1 MNTPKWWKMKMSN
14 DYCDDGYD
22 ASVYLKA
29 TINRS
34 VYHLKWKWLLVRWH
48 LQKGFIHSFSL
59 IPQLGA
65 MHLIYFW
72 LQIVTFREINRIIIF
87 HFHWQY
93 HTFQWFTSLTPLS
106 QKRSRQ
112 HEDMNMFFWG
122 VNVNLV
128 ERLSPN
134 DSTASHGCLCSAFPQ
149 PRGKYAF
156 SLYSNEIRC

>member
-112 HEDMNMFFWG
+112 HENMNMFFWG
-122 VNVNLV
+122 SECKSCWASITKWLHCFAWM
-128 ERLSPN
+128 SMFSIP
-134 DSTASHGCLCSAFPQ
+134 STA
-149 PRGKYAF
+149 R
-156 SLYSNEIRC
+156 